1 MATVNLSKSHLYV
14 RLARLNRAFE
24 HISDNLTELR
34 AAAIFNRKQLSTFV
48 GLAAELQSEINHE
61 LTESLRDL
69 EYKDAFKFG
78 KIRIARD
85 EQGKP

>member
-1 MATVNLSKSHLYV
+1 VATIHLSKANVYV

-34 AAAIFNRKQLSTFV
+34 TAAIFNRKQLSTFV
-48 GLAAELQSEINHE
+48 GLTAELQSEINHE